1 MCTPQKG
8 DGKHMSVKQHLVDLQ
23 KKMNANPE
31 GIERLNSVYQ
41 FDLTGDVDEQYQ
53 VKFENG
59 KAELIETTQL
69 EPDCT
74 LQLSGENLLKLLRGN
89 FNTTMA
95 FMTGKLKVKGD
106 ITLALKLQAA
116 LEKYS

>member
-1 MCTPQKG
+1 MGTHQRG
-8 DGKHMSVKQHLVDLQ
+8 MGNHMSVKQHLVDLQ
-23 KKMNANPE
+23 QKMNSNPE
-31 GIERLNSVYQ
+31 GIARLQAVYQ
-41 FDLTGDVDEQYQ
+41 FDLTGDVEEQYQ
-53 VKFENG
+53 VKFENSS
-59 KAELIETTQL
+59 AQLFETTEL

-74 LQLSGENLLKLLRGN
+74 LQLSGENLLKLLSGN

-106 ITLALKLQAA
+106 ITLALKLQSA